1 MKKLLTVLFMCG
13 AVVASACSSDK
24 DGPKTTQAEPISAT
38 GSKENKNGGL
48 FEAMFGGGGTGS
60 QGGNAVAVNGYLWRA
75 SLDTISFLPVNT
87 ADPFGGII
95 ITEWYTPPEAP
106 DERFKVNIYILDKA
120 LRADGLRV
128 TVFRQRRTPDGQ
140 WVEARVNQKTSTD
153 LENAILKR
161 ARQMRVRLSQ

>member
-1 MKKLLTVLFMCG
+1 MKKLLTVLFISG
-13 AVVASACSSDK
+13 SVIAAACSSDE

-38 GSKENKNGGL
+38 GSQESKNGGL
-48 FEAMFGGGGTGS
+48 FEAMFGSKSGGQNS
-60 QGGNAVAVNGYLWRA
+60 SAVSVNGYLWRA

-106 DERFKVNIYILDKA
+106 NERFKVNIYILDKA

-128 TVFRQRRTPDGQ
+128 TVFRQRRASDNQ

-161 ARQMRVRLSQ
+161 ARQMRVQLGQ

>member
-1 MKKLLTVLFMCG
+1 MKKILTLLLIG
-13 AVVASACSSDK
+13 SAVMVTACSSNK
-24 DGPKTTQAEPISAT
+24 DGPKTTEAEPISAT
-38 GSKENKNGGL
+38 GAQDKKNGGL
-48 FEAMFGGGGTGS
+48 LDAMFGGSGGGAQS
-60 QGGNAVAVNGYLWRA
+60 GNAVSVNGYLWRA

-128 TVFRQRRTPDGQ
+128 TVFRQRRSADGR

-161 ARQMRVRLSQ
+161 ARQMRVRLGQ